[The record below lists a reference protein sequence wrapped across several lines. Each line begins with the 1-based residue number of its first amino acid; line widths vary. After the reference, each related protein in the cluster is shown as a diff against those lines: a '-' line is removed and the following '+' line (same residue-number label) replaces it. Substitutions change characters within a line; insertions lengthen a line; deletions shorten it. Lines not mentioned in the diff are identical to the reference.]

1 MAPFDRLAETKKTLA
16 SVCDL
21 MESPV
26 ISPSTLFYFA
36 QLRESLLR
44 EVEQLE
50 TNARHPR
57 AA

>member
-1 MAPFDRLAETKKTLA
+1 MAPDRLTEIKKTLA

-36 QLRESLLR
+36 QLRETLLR

-50 TNARHPR
+50 NNARHPK